1 MAVVF
6 GAWGLVIGTPAFA
19 VVSTTPTPTWQT
31 NGRVNVIVVSP
42 PDPVL
47 DVGGAGADGAVDGG
61 PGSPIAAEA
70 PTSAAPTPIANA
82 PTATAPAAV
91 LRTRMLASDPTP
103 SRPVVTGDRLND
115 TPLEGRAESRIPPV
129 ATIAMSPR
137 RCEPGG
143 CQFHPGPALRVTAA
157 A

>member
-1 MAVVF
+1 MGRGCVV
-6 GAWGLVIGTPAFA
+6 V
-19 VVSTTPTPTWQT
+19 
-31 NGRVNVIVVSP
+31 VIVVSP

-115 TPLEGRAESRIPPV
+115 TPLEGRAESRNAARCDYSDV
-129 ATIAMSPR
+129 AEA
-137 RCEPGG
+137 
-143 CQFHPGPALRVTAA
+143 V
-157 A
+157 